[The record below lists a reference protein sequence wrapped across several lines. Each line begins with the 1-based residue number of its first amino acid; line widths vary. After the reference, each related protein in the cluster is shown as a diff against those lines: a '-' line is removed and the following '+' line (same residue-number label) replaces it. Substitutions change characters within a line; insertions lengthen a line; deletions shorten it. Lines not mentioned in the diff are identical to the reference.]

1 MLMNAIMFLCAVLDI
16 QILYTY
22 FRGMFHQKKETISRI
37 GVYAAFIGTE
47 ILLYLVTLFASD
59 LSGPLRI
66 TIQLGSSILTT
77 LGLTFLYESSLRYSI
92 IVTLCFQAYSCIAE
106 LVSGGLLYLFLIES
120 ASKHAGDRRSDPAFD
135 LQVYP
140 SASCSR
146 NNVSMAAQRI
156 IL

>member
-77 LGLTFLYESSLRYSI
+77 LGLTFLYESSLR
-92 IVTLCFQAYSCIAE
+92 
-106 LVSGGLLYLFLIES
+106 
-120 ASKHAGDRRSDPAFD
+120 
-135 LQVYP
+135 
-140 SASCSR
+140 
-146 NNVSMAAQRI
+146 
-156 IL
+156 

>member
-1 MLMNAIMFLCAVLDI
+1 MLMNAIMFLCAVL
-16 QILYTY
+16 
-22 FRGMFHQKKETISRI
+22 MFHQKKETISRI

-66 TIQLGSSILTT
+66 IIQLGSSILTT

-106 LVSGGLLYLFLIES
+106 LVSGGDSLLISYRISFKACLRS
-120 ASKHAGDRRSDPAFD
+120 A
-135 LQVYP
+135 
-140 SASCSR
+140 
-146 NNVSMAAQRI
+146 I
-156 IL
+156 

>member
-77 LGLTFLYESSLRYSI
+77 LGLTFLSGIQLYRR
-92 IVTLCFQAYSCIAE
+92 TCFRRS
-106 LVSGGLLYLFLIES
+106 LYLFLIES

>member
-92 IVTLCFQAYSCIAE
+92 IVTLCFRHTA
-106 LVSGGLLYLFLIES
+106 VSPNLFPEDYFYLFLIES

>member
-22 FRGMFHQKKETISRI
+22 FRGMFHQKKRNNLTYRGICRFYRNRNPAISCH
-37 GVYAAFIGTE
+37 AFCFGSVRS
-47 ILLYLVTLFASD
+47 VTDHNTVRKQYFDNLGINISLWKFSALQYYRHFM
-59 LSGPLRI
+59 LSG
-66 TIQLGSSILTT
+66 IQLYRRT
-77 LGLTFLYESSLRYSI
+77 
-92 IVTLCFQAYSCIAE
+92 CFRRT
-106 LVSGGLLYLFLIES
+106 LYLFLIES

>member
-92 IVTLCFQAYSCIAE
+92 IVTLCFQAYQLYRRTCFRRT
-106 LVSGGLLYLFLIES
+106 LYLFLIES